1 MCLWIEDD
9 VADDWEA
16 EVADQ
21 DVADNW
27 EDDADKLFDE
37 KAVVDKRVEIS
48 LTHFCF
54 IIWFLNLYCP
64 ICHGEGKVTEEEKIR
79 VEDRMKSKAST
90 KSSVCFFCQNYK

>member
-1 MCLWIEDD
+1 MLEDD

-37 KAVVDKRVEIS
+37 KAVIDKRVEIS
-48 LTHFCF
+48 LIQHRFF
-54 IIWFLNLYCP
+54 WVILHSYCP

-90 KSSVCFFCQNYK
+90 KSAVCFLIDL

>member
-1 MCLWIEDD
+1 MKCLFLEDD

-37 KAVVDKRVEIS
+37 KAVIDKRVEIS
-48 LTHFCF
+48 F
-54 IIWFLNLYCP
+54 I
-64 ICHGEGKVTEEEKIR
+64 
-79 VEDRMKSKAST
+79 
-90 KSSVCFFCQNYK
+90 Q

>member
-1 MCLWIEDD
+1 MGLWIEDD

-48 LTHFCF
+48 LFYF
-54 IIWFLNLYCP
+54 FFVVYFLY
-64 ICHGEGKVTEEEKIR
+64 
-79 VEDRMKSKAST
+79 S
-90 KSSVCFFCQNYK
+90 

>member
-1 MCLWIEDD
+1 MRIKKTKLEIEDD

-37 KAVVDKRVEIS
+37 AVERGDI
-48 LTHFCF
+48 
-54 IIWFLNLYCP
+54 P
-64 ICHGEGKVTEEEKIR
+64 
-79 VEDRMKSKAST
+79 EDQAERLRK
-90 KSSVCFFCQNYK
+90 

>member
-1 MCLWIEDD
+1 MKCLFLEDD

-37 KAVVDKRVEIS
+37 KAVIDKRVEIS
-48 LTHFCF
+48 F
-54 IIWFLNLYCP
+54 IQWL
-64 ICHGEGKVTEEEKIR
+64 
-79 VEDRMKSKAST
+79 
-90 KSSVCFFCQNYK
+90 FF

>member
-1 MCLWIEDD
+1 MRIIINYLEIEDD

-37 KAVVDKRVEIS
+37 NAVVDKRVEIS
-48 LTHFCF
+48 FLLLVCTVYSF
-54 IIWFLNLYCP
+54 IDTVLF
-64 ICHGEGKVTEEEKIR
+64 VM
-79 VEDRMKSKAST
+79 V
-90 KSSVCFFCQNYK
+90 

>member
-1 MCLWIEDD
+1 MRIKKTKLEIDDD

-37 KAVVDKRVEIS
+37 NAVVDKRVEIS
-48 LTHFCF
+48 FLLLFCSVYSF
-54 IIWFLNLYCP
+54 INTVLF
-64 ICHGEGKVTEEEKIR
+64 VM
-79 VEDRMKSKAST
+79 V
-90 KSSVCFFCQNYK
+90 